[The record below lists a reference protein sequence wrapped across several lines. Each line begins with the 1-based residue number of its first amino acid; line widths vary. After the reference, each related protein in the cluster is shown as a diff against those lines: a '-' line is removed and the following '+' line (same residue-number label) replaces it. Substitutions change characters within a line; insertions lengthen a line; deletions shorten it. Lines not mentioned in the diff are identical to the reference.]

1 MSLSLAASSRSF
13 APGAL
18 LGRFVLGRLLR
29 RLASGRLAV
38 RLPGGG
44 EVIGQGTAPGLEA
57 ALVLHNWRPLTALLL
72 RGDVGFAES
81 YMDGDWS
88 SPDLPG
94 LIELAALN
102 QKALGSTL
110 DGSILTRVMNR
121 LRHGRHANTRR
132 GARRNIV
139 AHYDLGNDF
148 YASWL
153 DAGMSYSSALYTRP
167 GLSLEV
173 AQSEKQDRILTL
185 LDPQPGDAVLEIGC
199 GWGGLAQ
206 RLLERGAHVTGLTL
220 STAQLDY
227 ASAKLAPAITEARA
241 DLRLQ
246 DYRDV
251 AGRFDRIVSIE
262 MLEAVG
268 VAYWPV
274 YFRKLAEC
282 LKPGGT
288 AVLQVISIAEE
299 KFEAYRRTPDFIQL
313 YVFPGGMLPTI
324 RIMREEIARAGLTL
338 QRVETFGQSY
348 AETLAVWR
356 QRFHDALPGLRSA
369 GMGEAFGRRWDYY
382 LAYCEAGFRA
392 RALDV
397 GLYQISKCGPAEA
410 E

>member
-18 LGRFVLGRLLR
+18 LGRFVLARLLR
-29 RLASGRLAV
+29 RLALGRLAV
-38 RLPGGG
+38 RLPGGAD
-44 EVIGQGTAPGLEA
+44 VIGEGPAAGPEA
-57 ALVLHNWRPLTALLL
+57 ALVLHNWRPLMALLV

-88 SPDLPG
+88 SPDLPS

-102 QKALGSTL
+102 QTALGATL
-110 DGSILTRVMNR
+110 DGSILTRAVNR

-132 GARRNIV
+132 GSRRNIV

-148 YASWL
+148 YGAWL
-153 DAGMSYSSALYTRP
+153 DTGMSYSSGLYTRP
-167 GLSLEV
+167 GMSLAA
-173 AQSEKQDRILTL
+173 AQTEKQDRILAL
-185 LDPQPGDAVLEIGC
+185 LEPQPGEAVLEIGC

-227 ASAKLAPAITEARA
+227 AQVQLAPAIAEGRA

-274 YFRKLAEC
+274 YFRKLADC

-299 KFEAYRRTPDFIQL
+299 KFEAYCRTPDFIQL
-313 YVFPGGMLPTI
+313 YVFPGGMLPTV
-324 RIMREEIARAGLTL
+324 RIMREEIARAGLML
-338 QRVETFGQSY
+338 ERVETFGQSY
-348 AETLAVWR
+348 AETLAAWR
-356 QRFHDALPGLRSA
+356 VRFHAALPALRAA

-397 GLYQISKCGPAEA
+397 GLYRISKSQPTG
-410 E
+410 